1 VAPDPRDD
9 TVTNTQLTLV
19 QIDNYG
25 PWTVTP
31 EPRREMD
38 LQTLQSRLF
47 ADIAQFVGHRGGYAF
62 FTRFDNMVAVTNGLD
77 ADDHRLLQESTGNRY
92 PVTVSL
98 GIGVDP
104 NPAVALERATE
115 RLQGAGSAQDGDR
128 REVLTGTP
136 LATPEDETVAIAHF
150 DVNDATEKYTDR
162 LNEFD
167 SFIQIE
173 QGYATL
179 MRHLR
184 ERHGGLSFFVGG
196 DNIIAVT
203 PEMDADAY
211 RDAIDH
217 VEESVGVDLKVGVGH
232 GTTPHDAGMAA
243 KYALEE
249 CRHRGTAVELSDG
262 TAEVESE

>member
-1 VAPDPRDD
+1 M
-9 TVTNTQLTLV
+9 TNTQLTLI

-47 ADIAQFVGHRGGYAF
+47 ADIAQYVGHRGGYAF

-98 GIGVDP
+98 GIGVDS

-115 RLQGAGSAQDGDR
+115 GLQGAGSAQDGDR
-128 REVLTGTP
+128 REVLAGTP
-136 LATPEDETVAIAHF
+136 VAAPADGDVSIAHF
-150 DVNDATEKYTDR
+150 DVNDATGKYTDQ

-167 SFIQIE
+167 SFINIE
-173 QGYATL
+173 QGYAEL
-179 MRHLR
+179 MQYMRR
-184 ERHGGLSFFVGG
+184 AQDSLSFFVGG
-196 DNIIAVT
+196 DNIIVVCDAVD
-203 PEMDADAY
+203 ESGY
-211 RDAIDH
+211 FDAIDH
-217 VEESVGVDLKVGVGH
+217 VREAVDIELKVGVG
-232 GTTPHDAGMAA
+232 TDRTAQAAGMAA
-243 KYALEE
+243 KHALEI
-249 CRHRGTAVELSDG
+249 CREEGVD
-262 TAEVESE
+262 VVFD

>member
-1 VAPDPRDD
+1 
-9 TVTNTQLTLV
+9 VTNTQLTLV

-47 ADIAQFVGHRGGYAF
+47 ADLAQFVGSRDGYAF

-77 ADDHRLLQESTGNRY
+77 RDDHRLLQESIGNRY

-98 GIGVDP
+98 GIGADP
-104 NPAVALERATE
+104 VPAEALETATAA
-115 RLQGAGSAQDGDR
+115 LQHAGSAQDGDR
-128 REVLTGTP
+128 REVLSGEFPDGDPTNP
-136 LATPEDETVAIAHF
+136 VEIAHF
-150 DVNDATEKYTDR
+150 DVNDATAKYTDR

-167 SFIQIE
+167 SFIEIE

-184 ERHGGLSFFVGG
+184 EAHGGLSFFVGG
-196 DNIIAVT
+196 DNIIAVN
-203 PEMDADAY
+203 PALGERDYD
-211 RDAIDH
+211 DAIAH
-217 VEESVGVDLKVGVGH
+217 VEEAVGVELKVGVGRGDSAH
-232 GTTPHDAGMAA
+232 EAGFAA
-243 KYALEE
+243 KHALET
-249 CRHRGTAVELSDG
+249 CRHRETDVEFAGS
-262 TAEVESE
+262 EVSAHGDQ

>member
-1 VAPDPRDD
+1 
-9 TVTNTQLTLV
+9 VTNTQLSLV

-47 ADIAQFVGHRGGYAF
+47 ADLAQFVGSRDGYVF

-77 ADDHRLLQESTGNRY
+77 LTDHELLQESLANRY

-104 NPAVALERATE
+104 SPAEALESATAG
-115 RLQGAGSAQDGDR
+115 LQRAGSAQDGDR
-128 REVLTGTP
+128 REVLSGVPIPDAERTG
-136 LATPEDETVAIAHF
+136 EDVHVAHF
-150 DVNDATEKYTDR
+150 DVNDATGKYTDQ

-173 QGYATL
+173 QGYASL

-184 ERHGGLSFFVGG
+184 TEHGALSFFVGG
-196 DNIIAVT
+196 DNIISVC
-203 PEMDADAY
+203 PEMDQSAY
-211 RDAIDH
+211 EAAIDH
-217 VEESVGVDLKVGVGH
+217 VESEAGVELKVGVGVADDAH
-232 GTTPHDAGMAA
+232 TAGMSAKHALETCRHDGTTVEFDRLRADA
-243 KYALEE
+243 
-249 CRHRGTAVELSDG
+249 ELAND
-262 TAEVESE
+262 

>member
-1 VAPDPRDD
+1 
-9 TVTNTQLTLV
+9 VTNTQLTLV

-47 ADIAQFVGHRGGYAF
+47 ADIAQFVGYRGGYAF

-77 ADDHRLLQESTGNRY
+77 AADHELLQESMGNRY
-92 PVTVSL
+92 PVTLSL
-98 GIGVDP
+98 GVGVDP

-115 RLQGAGSAQDGDR
+115 GLQGAGSAQDGDR
-128 REVLTGTP
+128 REVLVGEP
-136 LATPEDETVAIAHF
+136 IADGSDDVSIAHF

-184 ERHGGLSFFVGG
+184 EEHGGLSFFVGG

-203 PEMDADAY
+203 PEMTSEDY

-217 VEESVGVDLKVGVGH
+217 VEEAVGVELKVGVGRGASAH
-232 GTTPHDAGMAA
+232 EAGMTA
-243 KYALEE
+243 KHALEE
-249 CRHRGTAVELSDG
+249 CRHRGTAVERGDVTADG
-262 TAEVESE
+262 DGA

>member
-1 VAPDPRDD
+1 LDAVLPSG

-77 ADDHRLLQESTGNRY
+77 SDDHRLLQESTGNRY

-115 RLQGAGSAQDGDR
+115 GLQGAGSAQDGDR

-136 LATPEDETVAIAHF
+136 VVDDSSDDVAIAHF
-150 DVNDATEKYTDR
+150 DVNDATEKYTDQ

-184 ERHGGLSFFVGG
+184 EEHGGLSFFVGG
-196 DNIIAVT
+196 DNIIAVV
-203 PEMDADAY
+203 PAIGAEDYQA
-211 RDAIDH
+211 AIDH
-217 VEESVGVDLKVGVGH
+217 VEEAVGVELKVGVGRGADAH
-232 GTTPHDAGMAA
+232 AAGMTA
-243 KYALEE
+243 KHALEE
-249 CRHRGTAVELSDG
+249 CRHRGTAVEIG
-262 TAEVESE
+262 ETARESE